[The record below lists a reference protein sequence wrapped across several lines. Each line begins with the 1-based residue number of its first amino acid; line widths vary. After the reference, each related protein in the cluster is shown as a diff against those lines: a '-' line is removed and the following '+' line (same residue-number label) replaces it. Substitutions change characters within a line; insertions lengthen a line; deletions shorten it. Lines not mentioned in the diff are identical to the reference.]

1 MGCCVCLTPWLH
13 AGGVGVARAGH
24 THHAHAVRRQRGC
37 KAGVAARLFVWW
49 VGTGAL
55 GVDNMP
61 QVSHHHL
68 HTDNAHHAP
77 PRPHHRVCVDGPV
90 CAPATPPR
98 GHAHTTHT
106 GCHGVVQHHHP
117 LIITTHLHAWQHAC
131 GAAQSTGAAPPRQ
144 RACHANTV
152 CGEAMVHHLTH
163 KCSSAHLVPNNP
175 TPWARRGSARVLPRQ
190 RRV

>member
-1 MGCCVCLTPWLH
+1 MACGWAMWAWCGTRWPHTP
-13 AGGVGVARAGH
+13 R
-24 THHAHAVRRQRGC
+24 THAVRRQRGC

-55 GVDNMP
+55 SVDNMP
-61 QVSHHHL
+61 HVSHHHL

-106 GCHGVVQHHHP
+106 THGV
-117 LIITTHLHAWQHAC
+117 ARR
-131 GAAQSTGAAPPRQ
+131 GAAPPPAHHHHTPSRVATRLWCGTKHRRCATTAARVPRQ
-144 RACHANTV
+144 HGVRRGHGAPPHAQV
-152 CGEAMVHHLTH
+152 
-163 KCSSAHLVPNNP
+163 LVRTPGPKQPNP
-175 TPWARRGSARVLPRQ
+175 PWARRGSARVLPRQ
-190 RRV
+190 RGV

>member
-1 MGCCVCLTPWLH
+1 MACGWAMWARVWH
-13 AGGVGVARAGH
+13 ALG
-24 THHAHAVRRQRGC
+24 THHAHTRCPDKGGARPAWPRGC
-37 KAGVAARLFVWW
+37 LCGGSAR
-49 VGTGAL
+49 GAL
-55 GVDNMP
+55 SVDNMP
-61 QVSHHHL
+61 HVSHHHL

-90 CAPATPPR
+90 RTR
-98 GHAHTTHT
+98 HTTAWPCTHT
-106 GCHGVVQHHHP
+106 HTHIHGVARRGAAPPPAHHHH
-117 LIITTHLHAWQHAC
+117 THLHAWQHAC

-163 KCSSAHLVPNNP
+163 KCSSAHLVANNP